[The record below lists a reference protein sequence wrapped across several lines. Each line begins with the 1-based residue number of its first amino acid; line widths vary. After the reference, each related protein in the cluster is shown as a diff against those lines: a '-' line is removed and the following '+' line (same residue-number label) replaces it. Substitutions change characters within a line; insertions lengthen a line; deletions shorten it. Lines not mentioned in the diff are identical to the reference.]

1 MIDPKKVISSGLIPH
16 ILYLILRGLLCT
28 TSTERST
35 RSFNG
40 IVLSSVLLILSVFE
54 LSFSLTRSCCWLYIS
69 FQKSIR
75 SYALSNKAFPGRGS
89 IKNFASC
96 FFWLSIQGCFTG
108 GIWFPCRWLSC
119 SKCRINKNFV
129 LKLLLKFGKL
139 LTLTSFC
146 VKSMFFYSFC
156 TRAYQNGLIE
166 RKKCTWS
173 SL

>member
-1 MIDPKKVISSGLIPH
+1 MYDVHWTVNSIFQRYCSFISSLDFICIWIIIFPDP
-16 ILYLILRGLLCT
+16 LLLLT
-28 TSTERST
+28 
-35 RSFNG
+35 
-40 IVLSSVLLILSVFE
+40 VYKLS
-54 LSFSLTRSCCWLYIS
+54 
-69 FQKSIR
+69 KSIR

-96 FFWLSIQGCFTG
+96 FFWSSIQGCFTG

-119 SKCRINKNFV
+119 SKYRINKNFV

-166 RKKCTWS
+166 RKNVLEVACNFSYTKI
-173 SL
+173 L